1 MGKRIHIFANSVSG
15 PEFDWKIEGPVVAVL
30 QEFQNGMFYRI
41 HELLDLSDAEKI
53 VVYTREYAYRFSYLT
68 PLPNPTPYLNEL
80 RRKSGIEIE
89 GESSQILPSMPIENI
104 PPIPRCKPPQIKEE
118 EP

>member
-1 MGKRIHIFANSVSG
+1 MGKRIHIFADSLTDS
-15 PEFDWKIEGPVVAVL
+15 EFDWKIEGPVVAVL

-53 VVYTREYAYRFSYLT
+53 VVYTREYAYHFSFLT
-68 PLPNPTPYLNEL
+68 PFPNLTP
-80 RRKSGIEIE
+80 IEVDE
-89 GESSQILPSMPIENI
+89 KSSQILPSFPIENE
-104 PPIPRCKPPQIKEE
+104 PYIPRCKPSKIKEE